1 MTLARGSIGGY
12 EYDRMVLKFSM
23 LDGAREI
30 PCAVSSVGDGRSGT
44 RRADGADPAGGAVR
58 PATRPDRTMRG
69 AQIPGAGVRGHASR
83 PHSAQHRF
91 SQLSASAHNGRRGE
105 PSVMFALIGR
115 RGANISVVGGTLHR
129 QRRCQPIPKRS
140 GIGDPPQSAVSH
152 DQIHLG
158 PGDIRASGSGGDCV
172 AGLRACREG
181 ERSRG
186 ASQGR
191 PAGYSFCCWRMCQPE
206 LAESRAIL
214 SARCRVGCRGSRGP
228 SRHGAPLNR
237 T

>member
-1 MTLARGSIGGY
+1 MAAAVGGAPLTALLRAPAPALALIG
-12 EYDRMVLKFSM
+12 K
-23 LDGAREI
+23 
-30 PCAVSSVGDGRSGT
+30 
-44 RRADGADPAGGAVR
+44 RRAD
-58 PATRPDRTMRG
+58 
-69 AQIPGAGVRGHASR
+69 
-83 PHSAQHRF
+83 
-91 SQLSASAHNGRRGE
+91 
-105 PSVMFALIGR
+105 
-115 RGANISVVGGTLHR
+115 ANISNGGGTLHPW
-129 QRRCQPIPKRS
+129 RRCQPIPKRS

-191 PAGYSFCCWRMCQPE
+191 PAGYSFCCWRLCQPE